1 VKEPFLELLKM
12 SMATFINAMTY
23 PDKTVY
29 PVASTVRQ
37 DFLNLADVYFDA
49 VFHPNITP
57 MTLKQ
62 EGHHLA
68 FERAGDPDSPL
79 VIKGIVYNEMRGA
92 YSDVDSL
99 IDRES
104 MRGLFPDSPYG
115 RDSGGDPDSI
125 PSLTYSDFVG
135 FYRRL
140 YHPSNAF
147 VFAYGD
153 LPSEELLAFLDRRL
167 ADCPPAGDV
176 DTVLARQPRW
186 SEPVEARFPFPI
198 ARGESGE
205 RRGAVTLNW
214 LVGDTLDVMGD
225 LAMSM
230 VDVLLLGSSAAP
242 LRRALVDSQLGDDL
256 TSSGYNSGILEP
268 TFHVGLKGIDLERAG
283 DVCDLVDNVLRKVAT
298 EGIARDK
305 VEIAF
310 QQMAYS
316 HREIQSMYPLRLMGW
331 VYSAWIYDLKPET
344 YLRTGELL
352 DELREQYER
361 EPGIFARL
369 VEERLVRNPHRLTA
383 VFEPRPGL
391 QEERDREL
399 SERMAARRAELG
411 PEQLRRVAEEE
422 AELVRLQET
431 PNTPE
436 QVASLPQLRLADI
449 PSEPRVIPR
458 TVSATP
464 GGVTFIH
471 NDVFANGVNY
481 LALAVDLRGLSEE
494 LWPYVPLFAALC
506 TRQGTADMSYTELAE
521 AIAGKTGGIYASC
534 SVTTDALDP
543 RVVVP
548 CLNLSMKAL
557 DETYESGL
565 DLVGAVLGSLRLDD
579 VSRLRDV
586 IVQQKTRRQSD
597 IVPSGHSFAARHAG
611 RGVSVVGAIRHLW
624 AGVPQ
629 VQLGER
635 LARGFDQLRDDL
647 SAKLEAIRAFVLDAG
662 RLRVSFTGTAAMTA
676 PTIAWLDSLPRLD
689 SPIPDAVP
697 VVPVADSGMSGLVFE
712 ADVAYC
718 AACLPAPHASAVEY
732 PALRVFSQ
740 LLSFGYLW
748 EEIRVKGGAYGGSSQ
763 YDAGAGV
770 LNLISYRDPSIVR
783 TLDVYRRVTDHVRN
797 ADWGRDD
804 IERAVIGCAKGDEKP
819 VRPESATMDALWQEL
834 TGLSDDVRR
843 ERRQRLL
850 ELTPECVRDA
860 ALALLAQGLERCPM
874 SVLSSRQRLDAA
886 NAELGGALVC
896 EDVVPP
902 ATVRPGSVV

>member
-1 VKEPFLELLKM
+1 MADERVGHAALERGEVVAGFRVTGVTPLPALRVVVVEAIHERTGLRLCHLVADDSENLISFAFRTPPPDDTGVPHILEHSVLGGSRKFPVKEPFLELLKM

-268 TFHVGLKGIDLERAG
+268 TFHVGLKGIDLER
-283 DVCDLVDNVLRKVAT
+283 
-298 EGIARDK
+298 
-305 VEIAF
+305 
-310 QQMAYS
+310 
-316 HREIQSMYPLRLMGW
+316 
-331 VYSAWIYDLKPET
+331 
-344 YLRTGELL
+344 
-352 DELREQYER
+352 
-361 EPGIFARL
+361 
-369 VEERLVRNPHRLTA
+369 
-383 VFEPRPGL
+383 
-391 QEERDREL
+391 
-399 SERMAARRAELG
+399 
-411 PEQLRRVAEEE
+411 
-422 AELVRLQET
+422 
-431 PNTPE
+431 
-436 QVASLPQLRLADI
+436 
-449 PSEPRVIPR
+449 
-458 TVSATP
+458 
-464 GGVTFIH
+464 
-471 NDVFANGVNY
+471 
-481 LALAVDLRGLSEE
+481 
-494 LWPYVPLFAALC
+494 
-506 TRQGTADMSYTELAE
+506 
-521 AIAGKTGGIYASC
+521 
-534 SVTTDALDP
+534 
-543 RVVVP
+543 
-548 CLNLSMKAL
+548 
-557 DETYESGL
+557 
-565 DLVGAVLGSLRLDD
+565 
-579 VSRLRDV
+579 
-586 IVQQKTRRQSD
+586 
-597 IVPSGHSFAARHAG
+597 
-611 RGVSVVGAIRHLW
+611 
-624 AGVPQ
+624 
-629 VQLGER
+629 
-635 LARGFDQLRDDL
+635 
-647 SAKLEAIRAFVLDAG
+647 
-662 RLRVSFTGTAAMTA
+662 
-676 PTIAWLDSLPRLD
+676 
-689 SPIPDAVP
+689 
-697 VVPVADSGMSGLVFE
+697 
-712 ADVAYC
+712 
-718 AACLPAPHASAVEY
+718 
-732 PALRVFSQ
+732 
-740 LLSFGYLW
+740 
-748 EEIRVKGGAYGGSSQ
+748 
-763 YDAGAGV
+763 
-770 LNLISYRDPSIVR
+770 
-783 TLDVYRRVTDHVRN
+783 
-797 ADWGRDD
+797 
-804 IERAVIGCAKGDEKP
+804 
-819 VRPESATMDALWQEL
+819 
-834 TGLSDDVRR
+834 
-843 ERRQRLL
+843 
-850 ELTPECVRDA
+850 
-860 ALALLAQGLERCPM
+860 
-874 SVLSSRQRLDAA
+874 SSRW
-886 NAELGGALVC
+886 
-896 EDVVPP
+896 PTP
-902 ATVRPGSVV
+902 TVRSRACTLCD